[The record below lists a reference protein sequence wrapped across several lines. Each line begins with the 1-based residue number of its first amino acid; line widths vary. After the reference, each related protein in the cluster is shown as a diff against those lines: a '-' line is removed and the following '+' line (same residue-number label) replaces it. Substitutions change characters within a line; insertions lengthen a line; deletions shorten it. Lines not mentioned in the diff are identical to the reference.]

1 MKTHNR
7 VLYHCLCCGN
17 VVHAEPA
24 DPNPSCCREPMARAA
39 AETVW
44 EREEECAAVEAAGN
58 ADEPSP
64 AARPERVPR

>member
-24 DPNPSCCREPMARAA
+24 EPNPCCCREPMTRAA

-44 EREEECAAVEAAGN
+44 EPDEECVQEPARGAAEQ
-58 ADEPSP
+58 
-64 AARPERVPR
+64 ARAVHVGRVPR